1 MKFTLTILIRKL
13 SLPFQQAAQRLPVR
27 WAVVIPFVAQL
38 TLIVGLTS
46 WLSFRSGEEA
56 VRTLAYQLQAETTKR
71 VTANLNKYQT
81 IPHQINLLNRSQIEL
96 GFLNLQNLSAW
107 ERYLWQQVQIFP
119 EINLVAI
126 SSNQGDQVKVS
137 NLDDTGLLMSI
148 IYRDVSPDLI
158 TYQTN
163 SLGEKTTIANTTPN
177 YDPRQLPSYQKAVVS
192 GKASWSDI
200 YLNFVDR
207 TPQISAVLP
216 FYDQEKRLLG
226 VGTTVVRL
234 QALSDFLATLQVG
247 KTGQVLIIEPDG
259 DMIAT
264 STGESLSRQVDNE
277 LKRINIIN
285 STNSITQAVGKHLQ
299 KIFIENQSANNNSSR
314 ADRET
319 FQIGLVKNIEIILGD
334 RTYFTEVIQ
343 VPDENGL
350 DWQVVVIISEEEFL
364 EQIIINNQRTLLIC
378 IFALLAAIF
387 FGIKTSRWIVKPIES
402 LSLATNQIAK
412 GDLDQKVLVKGN
424 RELRTLAANF
434 NQMITKL
441 QSSRSNLESYN
452 HQLETTLEELKNTQ
466 LQLIQN
472 EKMSSLGQ
480 LVAGVAHEI
489 NNPVNFIAGN
499 VSHAQSYVEDLI
511 LTLQIYQN
519 YHQNYHGDTP
529 EEITTE
535 IDRQDIDLD
544 FIQGDI
550 LKVLR
555 SMKVGADRI
564 QGIVKSL
571 RNFSRLDE
579 SEVKSADIHEGID
592 STLLILQGKLQMKGD
607 RPMIKVDKHYGDLPP
622 IECYPGQLNQVFM
635 NLLVNAI
642 DALEDKFC
650 KQKVSKSNQ
659 SSSPKI
665 TITTELITQ
674 QKVVKIIIADNADG
688 ITEAVQ
694 NRIFDPFFTTKE
706 VGKGTGL
713 GLAISYKIITEKHQG
728 QLDCI
733 SRLDQGTEFIITLP
747 TDLSQGLTLSG
758 SD

>member
-1 MKFTLTILIRKL
+1 MTILIRKL

-96 GFLNLQNLSAW
+96 GVLNLQNLSAW

-148 IYRDVSPDLI
+148 IYQDVSPDLI

-177 YDPRQLPSYQKAVVS
+177 YDPRQLPSYQKALVS

-314 ADRET
+314 ADREN
-319 FQIGLVKNIEIILGD
+319 FQIGVVKNIEIILGD

-607 RPMIKVDKHYGDLPP
+607 RPMIKVEKYYGNLPP

-674 QKVVKIIIADNADG
+674 QKVVKITIADNADG

>member
-1 MKFTLTILIRKL
+1 MTILIRKL

>member
-674 QKVVKIIIADNADG
+674 QKVVKITIADNADG